1 MVYTL
6 SIVDVKAYIE
16 SGILESYVLGFAS
29 EQEVQEVLCL
39 SHIYPEIA
47 EELKSVQEGI
57 EKMATQQ
64 AIQPPVELKNTIMA
78 AIKKE
83 AQIPSS
89 KPQVKQEAKIVSM
102 QSTAAVNPWKWGVAA
117 SLVLLFGVGAL
128 WVNTRIDNGAIKEQL
143 AQLDKQKEQ
152 DNQVLTA
159 MLVEQERLQEIQ
171 KVLTEPSTKTIV
183 LNGTTMEPNA
193 EVHVMWSSN
202 DNKAVMVAEKI
213 APPPPN
219 MQYQLW
225 VIAAGVPKSVGV
237 FTYDELDNM
246 TEPFE
251 VMTTDFTAF
260 AITLE
265 KMGGSPTPNL
275 EKMVVMGELASL

>member
-29 EQEVQEVLCL
+29 EQEVQEVRCL

-47 EELKSVQEGI
+47 EELKLVQEGI

-64 AIQPPVELKNTIMA
+64 AVQPPVELKNTIMA

-225 VIAAGVPKSVGV
+225 VIADGVPKSVGV

>member
-6 SIVDVKAYIE
+6 SVVDVKAYIE

-29 EQEVQEVLCL
+29 EQEVQEVRCL

-89 KPQVKQEAKIVSM
+89 KPQVKQEAKIVTM

-143 AQLDKQKEQ
+143 AQLDKQKQQ

-225 VIAAGVPKSVGV
+225 VIADGVPKSVGV

-265 KMGGSPTPNL
+265 KMGGSPTPTL

>member
-6 SIVDVKAYIE
+6 SVVDVKAYIE

-29 EQEVQEVLCL
+29 EQEVQEVRCL

-47 EELKSVQEGI
+47 EELKLVQEGI

-64 AIQPPVELKNTIMA
+64 AVQPPVELKNTIMA

-89 KPQVKQEAKIVSM
+89 KPQIKQEAKIVSM

-143 AQLDKQKEQ
+143 AQLDKQKQQ

-225 VIAAGVPKSVGV
+225 VIADGVPKSVGV

-265 KMGGSPTPNL
+265 KMGGSPTPTL

>member
-6 SIVDVKAYIE
+6 SVVDVKAYIE

-29 EQEVQEVLCL
+29 EQEVQEVRCL

-57 EKMATQQ
+57 EKMATQH
-64 AIQPPVELKNTIMA
+64 AVQPPVELKNTIMA

-89 KPQVKQEAKIVSM
+89 KPQIKQEAKIVTL

-143 AQLDKQKEQ
+143 AQLDKQKQQ

-225 VIAAGVPKSVGV
+225 VIADGVPKSVGV

-265 KMGGSPTPNL
+265 KMGGSPTPTL

>member
-6 SIVDVKAYIE
+6 SVVDVKAYIE

-29 EQEVQEVLCL
+29 EQEVQEVRCL

-47 EELKSVQEGI
+47 EELKSVEEGI

-64 AIQPPVELKNTIMA
+64 AVQPPVELKNTIMA

-83 AQIPSS
+83 TQIPSS
-89 KPQVKQEAKIVSM
+89 KPQIKQEAKIVSM

-128 WVNTRIDNGAIKEQL
+128 WVTTRIDNGAIKEQL
-143 AQLDKQKEQ
+143 AQLDKEKQQ

-225 VIAAGVPKSVGV
+225 VIADGVPKSVGV

-265 KMGGSPTPNL
+265 KMGGSPTPTL

>member
-6 SIVDVKAYIE
+6 SVVDVKAYIE

-29 EQEVQEVLCL
+29 EQEVQEVRCL

-47 EELKSVQEGI
+47 EELKSIQEGI

-64 AIQPPVELKNTIMA
+64 AVQPPVELKNTIMA

-89 KPQVKQEAKIVSM
+89 KPQVKQEAKIVTM
-102 QSTAAVNPWKWGVAA
+102 QSTAAVNPWKWSVAA

-225 VIAAGVPKSVGV
+225 VIADGVPKSVGV

-265 KMGGSPTPNL
+265 KMGGSPTPTL

>member
-6 SIVDVKAYIE
+6 SVVDVKAYIE

-29 EQEVQEVLCL
+29 EQEVQEVRCL

-47 EELKSVQEGI
+47 EELKLVQEGI

-64 AIQPPVELKNTIMA
+64 AVQPPVELKNTILA

-83 AQIPSS
+83 TQIPSS
-89 KPQVKQEAKIVSM
+89 QPQEMQEAKIVNM
-102 QSTAAVNPWKWGVAA
+102 QSTASVNPWKWGVAA

-143 AQLDKQKEQ
+143 AQLDKQKQQ

-183 LNGTTMEPNA
+183 LNGTTMEPTA

-225 VIAAGVPKSVGV
+225 VIADGVPKSVGV
-237 FTYDELDNM
+237 FTY
-246 TEPFE
+246 E

-265 KMGGSPTPNL
+265 KMGGSPTPTL